1 MSAKVKVYGKTQK
14 WTALGIVAG
23 YLKMYPQATLKDL
36 NKAFPSSIINSN
48 DDLLDTVDNIEQKAI
63 STSNAKTIE
72 LVENMK
78 KVKWYVSLQ
87 DGTKVGFTQLMWPE
101 DIFNKFVQY
110 ADIHNIEVAEFKE
123 GDKGMG
129 KTGSYELEYI
139 NGYVPPVVSK
149 KSKSWIWVLLVA
161 LVIIGILIAL
171 LIRSNAKKPEV
182 IEKTV
187 VETVVVYDTIVMKEI
202 EKIEKDY
209 NAAEFKVGESNI
221 SEKAKFVLHDLAN
234 AMKKHPQISLRIEGH
249 TSAEGTE
256 SFNQKLSEK
265 RAQAAADFL
274 IQHEGIDSARL
285 EVVGLGSTQLKNAED
300 PKSSENRRTEFIVIE

>member
-1 MSAKVKVYGKTQK
+1 MSGKIKVYGQSQK

-48 DDLLDTVDNIEQKAI
+48 DDLLDTVGNIEKKAKAD
-63 STSNAKTIE
+63 SNSKAIE

-87 DGTKVGFTQLMWPE
+87 DGTQVGFTQLMWPE
-101 DIFNKFVQY
+101 DIYSKFVQY
-110 ADIHNIEVAEFKE
+110 ADIYNIEVAEFKKTA
-123 GDKGMG
+123 KGES
-129 KTGSYELEYI
+129 GSYELEYI
-139 NGYVPPVVSK
+139 NGYVPPVEPK
-149 KSKSWIWVLLVA
+149 KSKSWIWVLLGA
-161 LVIIGILIAL
+161 FLVIAVLIIFL
-171 LIRSNAKKPEV
+171 VRSNNKKPEI

-187 VETVVVYDTIVMKEI
+187 VETVVLHDTVVVKEI
-202 EKIEKDY
+202 EQIEKDY
-209 NAAEFKVGESNI
+209 NAAEFKVGDAKI
-221 SEKAKFVLHDLAN
+221 SEEAKFVLHDLAN
-234 AMKKHPQISLRIEGH
+234 AMKKHPEVRLRIEGH

-256 SFNQKLSEK
+256 SFNQQLSEK
-265 RAQAAADFL
+265 RAQAAVDFL

-285 EVVGLGSTQLKNAED
+285 EVVGLGSTQLKNTED

>member
-1 MSAKVKVYGKTQK
+1 MSGKIKVYGQSQK

-48 DDLLDTVDNIEQKAI
+48 DDLLDTVGNIEKKAKAD
-63 STSNAKTIE
+63 SNSKAIE

-87 DGTKVGFTQLMWPE
+87 DGTQVGFTQLMWPE
-101 DIFNKFVQY
+101 DIYSKFVQY
-110 ADIHNIEVAEFKE
+110 ADIYNIEVAEFKKTA
-123 GDKGMG
+123 KGES
-129 KTGSYELEYI
+129 GSYELEYI
-139 NGYVPPVVSK
+139 NGYVPPVEPK
-149 KSKSWIWVLLVA
+149 KSKSWIWVLLGA
-161 LVIIGILIAL
+161 FLVIAVLIIFL
-171 LIRSNAKKPEV
+171 VRSNNKKPEI

-187 VETVVVYDTIVMKEI
+187 VETVVLHDTVVVKEI
-202 EKIEKDY
+202 EQIEKEY
-209 NAAEFKVGESNI
+209 NAAEFKVGDAKI
-221 SEKAKFVLHDLAN
+221 SEEAKFVLHDLAN
-234 AMKKHPQISLRIEGH
+234 AMKKHPEVRLRIEGH

-256 SFNQKLSEK
+256 SFNQQLSEK
-265 RAQAAADFL
+265 RAQAAVDFL

-285 EVVGLGSTQLKNAED
+285 EVVGLGSTQLKNTED

>member
-1 MSAKVKVYGKTQK
+1 MSGKIKVYGQSQK

-48 DDLLDTVDNIEQKAI
+48 DDLLDTVGNIEKKAKAD
-63 STSNAKTIE
+63 SNSKAIE

-87 DGTKVGFTQLMWPE
+87 DGTQVGFTQLMWPE
-101 DIFNKFVQY
+101 DIYSKFVQY
-110 ADIHNIEVAEFKE
+110 ADIYNIEVAELKKTA
-123 GDKGMG
+123 KGES
-129 KTGSYELEYI
+129 GSYELEYI
-139 NGYVPPVVSK
+139 NGYVPPVEPK
-149 KSKSWIWVLLVA
+149 KSKSWIWVLLGA
-161 LVIIGILIAL
+161 FLVIAVLIIFL
-171 LIRSNAKKPEV
+171 VRSNNKKPEI

-187 VETVVVYDTIVMKEI
+187 VETVVLHDTVVVKEI
-202 EKIEKDY
+202 EQIEKDY
-209 NAAEFKVGESNI
+209 NAAEFKVGDAKI
-221 SEKAKFVLHDLAN
+221 SEEAKFVLHDLAN
-234 AMKKHPQISLRIEGH
+234 AMKKHPEVRLRIEGH

-256 SFNQKLSEK
+256 SFNQQLSEK
-265 RAQAAADFL
+265 RAQAAVDFL

-285 EVVGLGSTQLKNAED
+285 EVVGLGSTQLKNTED

>member
-1 MSAKVKVYGKTQK
+1 MSGKIKVHGQSQK

-48 DDLLDTVDNIEQKAI
+48 DDLLDTVGNIEKKAKAD
-63 STSNAKTIE
+63 SNSKAIE

-87 DGTKVGFTQLMWPE
+87 DGTQVGFTQLMWPE
-101 DIFNKFVQY
+101 DIYSKFVQY
-110 ADIHNIEVAEFKE
+110 ADIYNIEVAEFKKTA
-123 GDKGMG
+123 KGES
-129 KTGSYELEYI
+129 GSYELEYI
-139 NGYVPPVVSK
+139 NGYVPPVEPK
-149 KSKSWIWVLLVA
+149 KSKSWIWVLLGA
-161 LVIIGILIAL
+161 FLVIAVLIIFL
-171 LIRSNAKKPEV
+171 VRSNNKKPEI

-187 VETVVVYDTIVMKEI
+187 VETVVRHDTVVVMEI
-202 EKIEKDY
+202 EQIEKDY
-209 NAAEFKVGESNI
+209 NAAEFKVGDAKI
-221 SEKAKFVLHDLAN
+221 SEEAKFVLHDLAN
-234 AMKKHPQISLRIEGH
+234 AMKKHPEVRLRIEGH

-256 SFNQKLSEK
+256 SFNQQLSEK
-265 RAQAAADFL
+265 RAQAAVDFL

-285 EVVGLGSTQLKNAED
+285 EVVGLGSTQLKNTED

>member
-1 MSAKVKVYGKTQK
+1 MSGKIKVYGQSQK

-48 DDLLDTVDNIEQKAI
+48 DDLLDTVGNIEKKAKAD
-63 STSNAKTIE
+63 SNSKAIE

-87 DGTKVGFTQLMWPE
+87 DGTQVGFTQLMWPE
-101 DIFNKFVQY
+101 DIYSKFVQY
-110 ADIHNIEVAEFKE
+110 ADIYNIEVAEFKKTA
-123 GDKGMG
+123 KGES
-129 KTGSYELEYI
+129 GSYELEYI
-139 NGYVPPVVSK
+139 NGYVPPVEPK
-149 KSKSWIWVLLVA
+149 KSKSWIWVLLGA
-161 LVIIGILIAL
+161 FLVIAVLIIFL
-171 LIRSNAKKPEV
+171 VRSNNKKPEI

-187 VETVVVYDTIVMKEI
+187 VETVVRHDTVVVMEI
-202 EKIEKDY
+202 EQIEKDY
-209 NAAEFKVGESNI
+209 NAAEFKVGDAKI
-221 SEKAKFVLHDLAN
+221 SEEAKFVLHDLAN
-234 AMKKHPQISLRIEGH
+234 AMKKHPEVRLRIEGH

-256 SFNQKLSEK
+256 SFNQQLSEK
-265 RAQAAADFL
+265 RAQAAVDFL

-285 EVVGLGSTQLKNAED
+285 EVVGLGSTQLKNTED

>member
-1 MSAKVKVYGKTQK
+1 MSGKIKVYGQSQK

-48 DDLLDTVDNIEQKAI
+48 DDLLDTVGNIEKKAKAD
-63 STSNAKTIE
+63 SNSKAIE

-87 DGTKVGFTQLMWPE
+87 DGTQVGFTQLMWPE
-101 DIFNKFVQY
+101 DIYSKFVQY
-110 ADIHNIEVAEFKE
+110 ADIYNIEVAEFKKTA
-123 GDKGMG
+123 KGES
-129 KTGSYELEYI
+129 GSYELEYI
-139 NGYVPPVVSK
+139 NGYVPPVEPK
-149 KSKSWIWVLLVA
+149 KSKSWIWVLLGA
-161 LVIIGILIAL
+161 FLVIAVLIIFL
-171 LIRSNAKKPEV
+171 VRSNNKKPEI

-187 VETVVVYDTIVMKEI
+187 VETVVRHDTVVVMEI
-202 EKIEKDY
+202 EQIEKDY
-209 NAAEFKVGESNI
+209 NAAEFKVGDAKI
-221 SEKAKFVLHDLAN
+221 SEEAKFVLHDLAN
-234 AMKKHPQISLRIEGH
+234 AMKKHPEVRLRIEGH

-256 SFNQKLSEK
+256 SFNQQLSEK
-265 RAQAAADFL
+265 RAQAAVDFL

-285 EVVGLGSTQLKNAED
+285 EVVGFGSTQLKNTED

>member
-1 MSAKVKVYGKTQK
+1 MSGKIKVHGQSQK

-48 DDLLDTVDNIEQKAI
+48 DDLLDTVGNIEKKAKAD
-63 STSNAKTIE
+63 SNSKAIE

-87 DGTKVGFTQLMWPE
+87 DGTQVGFTQLMWPE
-101 DIFNKFVQY
+101 DIYSKFVQY
-110 ADIHNIEVAEFKE
+110 ADIYNIEVAEFKKTA
-123 GDKGMG
+123 KGES
-129 KTGSYELEYI
+129 GSYELEYI
-139 NGYVPPVVSK
+139 NGYVPPVEPK
-149 KSKSWIWVLLVA
+149 KSRSWIWVLLGA
-161 LVIIGILIAL
+161 FLVIAVLIIFL
-171 LIRSNAKKPEV
+171 VRSNNKKPEI

-187 VETVVVYDTIVMKEI
+187 VETVVRHDTVVVMEI
-202 EKIEKDY
+202 EQIEKDY
-209 NAAEFKVGESNI
+209 NAAEFKVGDAKI
-221 SEKAKFVLHDLAN
+221 SEEAKFVLHDLAN
-234 AMKKHPQISLRIEGH
+234 AMKKHPEVRLRIEGH

-256 SFNQKLSEK
+256 SFNQQLSEK
-265 RAQAAADFL
+265 RAQAAVDFL

-285 EVVGLGSTQLKNAED
+285 EVVGLGSTQLKNTED

>member
-1 MSAKVKVYGKTQK
+1 MSGKIKVYGQSQK

-48 DDLLDTVDNIEQKAI
+48 DDLLDTVGNIEKKAKAD
-63 STSNAKTIE
+63 SNSKAIE

-87 DGTKVGFTQLMWPE
+87 DGTQVGFTQLMWPE
-101 DIFNKFVQY
+101 DIYSKFVQY
-110 ADIHNIEVAEFKE
+110 ADIYNIEVAEFKKTA
-123 GDKGMG
+123 KGES
-129 KTGSYELEYI
+129 GSYELEYI
-139 NGYVPPVVSK
+139 NGYVPPVEPK
-149 KSKSWIWVLLVA
+149 KSKSWIWVLLGA
-161 LVIIGILIAL
+161 FLVIAVLIIFL
-171 LIRSNAKKPEV
+171 VRSNNKKPEI

-187 VETVVVYDTIVMKEI
+187 VETVVRHDTVVVMEI
-202 EKIEKDY
+202 EQIEKDY
-209 NAAEFKVGESNI
+209 NAAEFKVGDAKI
-221 SEKAKFVLHDLAN
+221 SEEAKFVLHDLAN
-234 AMKKHPQISLRIEGH
+234 AMKKHPEVRLRIEGH

-256 SFNQKLSEK
+256 SFNQQLSEK
-265 RAQAAADFL
+265 RAQAAVDFL

-285 EVVGLGSTQLKNAED
+285 EVVGLGSKKLKNTED